1 MDSFEMTDI
10 DGDALTFITRDGSTW
25 ITCTSG
31 ADEVTVGP
39 FPSHLLRRALAS
51 EAQQNEQ
58 FTTTFLSSSAP
69 PSGAGDTTQEV
80 AAAPVGAPGQ
90 VGAAQVGATHVG
102 TGTQERVGVPA
113 LRLLDPMRENADA
126 LPGWP
131 APLASREG

>member
-39 FPSHLLRRALAS
+39 FPAHLLRRALAS
-51 EAQQNEQ
+51 EVQQNEQ

-69 PSGAGDTTQEV
+69 SSGAGDTTQEV
-80 AAAPVGAPGQ
+80 PAAPVGAPGQ

-102 TGTQERVGVPA
+102 TQERVGVPA
-113 LRLLDPMRENADA
+113 LRLLDPVRGNADA